1 MQKLKIVILA
11 VLGLLLVYFFFTRI
25 FDSKQTILP
34 EDVTST
40 GQYGVDIGDTA
51 PELSFESPDGE
62 IISLSSLRGKLVLI
76 DFWAGWCPPCRRENP
91 NIVKAYKKFN
101 DQEFVNGSG
110 FTVYGLSLDKSREQW
125 LAAIENDGLVWP
137 YHVSDLK
144 GWNSVGAALYQV
156 RAIPANWLIDG
167 EGVIIA
173 RNIKGEALQ
182 NALQSL
188 LK

>member
-1 MQKLKIVILA
+1 MQKPKVVIL
-11 VLGLLLVYFFFTRI
+11 VLLGLLLVYLIFTRVFSPDNAI
-25 FDSKQTILP
+25 IP
-34 EDVTST
+34 EEYTPT

-51 PELSFESPDGE
+51 PELSFENPDGE
-62 IISLSSLRGKLVLI
+62 IIALSSLRGKIVLI

-101 DQEFVNGSG
+101 DKEFINGTG
-110 FTVYGLSLDKSREQW
+110 FTVYGLSLDKTREQW
-125 LAAIENDGLVWP
+125 VTSIKEDGLIWP

-167 EGVIIA
+167 DGVIIA
-173 RNIKGEALQ
+173 RNVKGEALH
-182 NALQSL
+182 NTLSSL